1 MSLRREERWRW
12 KRGGG
17 VKVKQAGLARC
28 YPIKPRC
35 HIRGRWMY
43 VDIPSDLSS
52 STIEMLMRD
61 DDKCL
66 GCWVI
71 CAALTDR
78 RLVGW
83 LVGRSK
89 CATVWTVVP
98 SKLHLSNCG
107 F

>member
-12 KRGGG
+12 KRAGR

-28 YPIKPRC
+28 YPINPCC

-52 STIEMLMRD
+52 STIKMLMSD

-66 GCWVI
+66 SSLVI
-71 CAALTDR
+71 CAALTY
-78 RLVGW
+78 GW
-83 LVGRSK
+83 SGGR
-89 CATVWTVVP
+89 
-98 SKLHLSNCG
+98 
-107 F
+107 